1 MNTTTRGI
9 SWVIFLFC
17 LAFTACQKTNKEQL
31 SEPIQLGAL
40 FSLSGSKS
48 DLGIPSAR
56 GAQLAVAQ
64 LNEKGGILDREVQLL
79 VKDGESDASV
89 GAQQVA
95 TMMQEAPDIAAF
107 LGLSDTD
114 LALSAATESSLY
126 DRVFLTSGATS
137 PLLPAQVPDYL
148 FLACFGDNVQAAA
161 AAEWAYDELNLRTA
175 VVVYDT
181 LETYTVLLQKYFI
194 DRFESLGGQV
204 LAAKGYNPIDRGA
217 ILQNLPTAELV
228 FLSSGSAQDAR
239 SSIQLMREAGITAP
253 VIGGDGYES
262 ETEWEAHPQIQDVFY
277 TTHAYLG
284 ADNLEPRVKEFNKI
298 YTEAYGGALPDAFA
312 ALGYDAVNL
321 LAKAI
326 EKTAS
331 TDPLKVQQA
340 LAQLSDFSGVTG
352 DISFSTGQQ
361 IPSKSVTFMEV
372 KGGKRIYRDALI
384 PKVIPQ
390 P

>member
-1 MNTTTRGI
+1 MNTSTRGI
-9 SWVIFLFC
+9 SWFFFLFC
-17 LAFTACQKTNKEQL
+17 LAFTACQKTNKEQ
-31 SEPIQLGAL
+31 SREPIQLGAL

-79 VKDGESDASV
+79 VKDGESDASI

-95 TMMQEAPDIAAF
+95 TLMQEAPDIAAF

-137 PLLPAQVPDYL
+137 PLLPTQVPDYL

-204 LAAKGYNPIDRGA
+204 LAVKGYNPSDREA

-239 SSIQLMREAGITAP
+239 SNIQLMREAGITVP

-262 ETEWEAHPQIQDVFY
+262 ETEWEAHPEIQDVFY

-284 ADNLEPRVKEFNKI
+284 SDNLQPRVKEFNKV

-326 EKTAS
+326 EKAAS
-331 TDPLKVQQA
+331 TDPLKVQEA

-361 IPSKSVTFMEV
+361 IPSKSVTLMEV
-372 KGGKRIYRDALI
+372 KGGKRIYRNALI